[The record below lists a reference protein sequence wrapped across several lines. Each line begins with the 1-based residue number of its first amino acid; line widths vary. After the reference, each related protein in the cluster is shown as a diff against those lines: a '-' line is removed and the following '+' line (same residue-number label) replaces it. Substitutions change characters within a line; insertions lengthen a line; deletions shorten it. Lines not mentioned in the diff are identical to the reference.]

1 MPQNRVSGAEGNRYG
16 RECGERIA
24 TALGAQRVSA
34 RSNECDFNGERVVIH
49 CARLRTKTVRVT
61 RRMVEK
67 LQAVLGA
74 VQREDGSYDV
84 YRLAMQSYR
93 EQMKPSHSHGKK
105 AENVFLVD
113 RKVFEEH
120 GFHVGTFNV

>member
-1 MPQNRVSGAEGNRYG
+1 MPQNRDSGAEGNRYG
-16 RECGERIA
+16 REFGKRIA
-24 TALGAQRVSA
+24 TALGAQKVSA
-34 RSNECDFNGERVVIH
+34 SSNECDFNGERIVIH
-49 CARLRTKTVRVT
+49 CARLKTNTVGVT

-74 VQREDGSYDV
+74 FEREDGSYAV
-84 YRLAMQSYR
+84 YRLPMQIYR
-93 EQMKPSHSHGKK
+93 DHMKPSRSHGKK

-120 GFHVGTFNV
+120 GFHVGTFRV